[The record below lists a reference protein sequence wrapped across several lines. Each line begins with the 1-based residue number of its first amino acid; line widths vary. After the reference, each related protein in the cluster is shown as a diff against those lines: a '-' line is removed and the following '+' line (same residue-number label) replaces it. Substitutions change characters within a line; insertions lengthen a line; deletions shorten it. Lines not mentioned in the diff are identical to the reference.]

1 MKAFQRLSL
10 SVLGLAMTVATPVAQ
25 EESSLA
31 RPALV
36 VTVEQSSAQLE
47 RSYPAIVLPSRE
59 VELSFRVSG
68 QLIELPVRGAMQVEE
83 GDIIARLDPRDFESR
98 ITQLQSQRDQADAQ
112 LRALRS
118 GGRPEEIASLEAS
131 VAAAEAQFQQALDQV
146 ARTQQLADRGVVSS
160 AQLEQDQAALR
171 VAEAQL
177 EVQQEQLAIGQAGGR
192 QEELDA
198 AEAALQGIDAQ
209 LDDARA
215 ALEDA
220 TLMAPFTGIIAR
232 RDLENF
238 SNVQAGQSVV
248 LLQSLDVVDLL
259 FDVPGPDVTAIAS
272 ANQGDVSTTAMFDG
286 LPGDS
291 FDAELVEFS
300 TQADASTQ
308 TYRGRVAVDLPDGS
322 LILPGM
328 VGQVTTTVPAGEPEL
343 LIPLTAIGADA
354 GGATVVWVV
363 GDDGVVASRPVVLG
377 AASGDSVIVD
387 DGLASGETIV
397 AAGVSQLTEGM
408 SVRPISRIGG

>member
-10 SVLGLAMTVATPVAQ
+10 SVLGLAMTVATPLAQ

-112 LRALRS
+112 LRALQS

-160 AQLEQDQAALR
+160 AQLDQDQAALR

-220 TLMAPFTGIIAR
+220 TLTAPFTGIIAR

-272 ANQGDVSTTAMFDG
+272 ANQGDVSTTAVFDG

-363 GDDGVVASRPVVLG
+363 GDDGSVASRPVVLG